1 LPRICQQWVFLPC
14 FRHRRLHFHARSKS
28 LTINLKA
35 LSFRLF
41 RCRFWGGS
49 NPVGRPIFLRIS
61 RAGCALRRL
70 SAPPEGDAIRSEA
83 VNPTGPIG
91 RGSSRAPASR
101 FPTINPLRVGESH
114 RQNHCAGDQ

>member
-1 LPRICQQWVFLPC
+1 MNPEIEYTQKGGRNLPRICQQWVFLPC

-49 NPVGRPIFLRIS
+49 SPVGRPIFPAVSFVYILV
-61 RAGCALRRL
+61 CAATGRSYVGHTDHLIRR
-70 SAPPEGDAIRSEA
+70 
-83 VNPTGPIG
+83 
-91 RGSSRAPASR
+91 
-101 FPTINPLRVGESH
+101 
-114 RQNHCAGDQ
+114 